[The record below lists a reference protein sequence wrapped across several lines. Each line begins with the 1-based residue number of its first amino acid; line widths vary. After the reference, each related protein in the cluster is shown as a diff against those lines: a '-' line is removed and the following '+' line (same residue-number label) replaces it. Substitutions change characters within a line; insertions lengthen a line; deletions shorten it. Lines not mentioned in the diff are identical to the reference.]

1 MTSYYLNVSK
11 NYGQTLVEL
20 MIALGLGVSVSTLAI
35 QMYIGHSGTENL
47 QRSLSLMQEQGRYA
61 QDLLS
66 AQLKMSGYAGVQ
78 GVVNSFVFS
87 GDSDGENDVLEIQ
100 IAGAGTDCMGG
111 PLAVDSVVKHKRFYV
126 KKDVLYCF
134 DSDGIRAPI
143 IQNVDSFQV
152 VYGVDLDKSVFFD
165 SGYGSADVYLD
176 GSILLADPY
185 ANVVSVKIAIVI
197 KSINI
202 VNVSQDHSDVDD
214 VWMLNRFVEDRF
226 TTSSDGYLRRLF
238 INTTSL
244 RNFRDYEGS

>member
-1 MTSYYLNVSK
+1 MTSYYLNVNKS
-11 NYGQTLVEL
+11 YGQTLVEL

-35 QMYIGHSGTENL
+35 QMYIGHSGTVSL
-47 QRSLSLMQEQGRYA
+47 QRSLSLIQEQGRYA
-61 QDLLS
+61 QGLLS
-66 AQLKMSGYAGVQ
+66 AQLKMSGYAGAQ

-87 GDSDGENDVLEIQ
+87 GDSDGEHDVLEIQ

-111 PLAVDSVVKHKRFYV
+111 PLALDSIVKHKRFYV
-126 KKDVLYCF
+126 KNDVLYCF

-152 VYGVDLDKSVFFD
+152 VYGVDLDESVFFD

-176 GSILLADPY
+176 GSILFADPY
-185 ANVVSVKIAIVI
+185 VNVVSVKVAIVI

-202 VNVSQDHSDVDD
+202 VNVSQDHGDVDD

-226 TTSSDGYLRRLF
+226 TTSPDGYLRRLF